1 MADVEKITIGND
13 TYDIRDASALHNTA
27 TGANSLTVAGTPT
40 GNGNATQIGY
50 NGYVEGYG
58 ATAYGYNAQAKRGY
72 SIAIGYGSGVGLGTG
87 ATGRYSIALG
97 FQAYTKADDAIQL
110 GRGSN
115 NTARTFQVGFNN
127 SGSPLIYKMLD
138 GDTGMIPTERMIS
151 YGSGARTGTG
161 VSGASVGRLYIDTT
175 NEQAYVCVKSELITG
190 TNTWTYTWKQIT
202 A

>member
-13 TYDIRDASALHNTA
+13 TYDIRDASALHNTS

-58 ATAYGYNAQAKRGY
+58 ATAYGYNAQAKKGY
-72 SIAIGYGSGVGLGTG
+72 AIAIGYGSGVGLSAGTDG
-87 ATGRYSIALG
+87 QYSIAIG
-97 FQAYTKADDAIQL
+97 FQAYTSADDAIQI

-115 NTARTFQVGFNN
+115 NTARTFQIGFNN

-138 GDTGMIPTERMIS
+138 GDTGHIPTERMIS
-151 YGSGARTGTG
+151 YGSGAPTGTG
-161 VSGASVGRLYIDTT
+161 VSGAAVGRLYIDPA
-175 NEQAYVCVKSELITG
+175 N
-190 TNTWTYTWKQIT
+190 
-202 A
+202 

>member
-27 TGANSLTVAGTPT
+27 TASNSLTIAGTPT

-58 ATAYGYNAQAKRGY
+58 ATAYGYNAQAKKGY
-72 SIAIGYGSGVGLGTG
+72 AIAIGYGSGVGLGTG
-87 ATGRYSIALG
+87 ATGQYSIALG
-97 FQAYTKADDAIQL
+97 FQAYTNADDAIQL
-110 GRGSN
+110 GRGTN

-127 SGSPLIYKMLD
+127 SGSPLVYKMLD
-138 GDTGMIPTERMIS
+138 GDTGLIPGERYCKS
-151 YGSGARTGTG
+151 EGSAPTT
-161 VSGASVGRLYIDTT
+161 SSVGSVGTLWIDTSD
-175 NEQAYVCVKSELITG
+175 NNAVYMCVAIG
-190 TNTWTYTWKQIT
+190 TVEPDTTIYTWKKIT